1 MYVRTEDL
9 YHYGVKGMK
18 WGVRRS
24 KEELDRISGR
34 AYDVEGHA
42 DGSYTIKKGSTFH
55 RVSQNSNPKREGY
68 AYVSFID
75 ADVKGYRKE
84 IAQWIDEKEGGDVK
98 VYDLT
103 MKATKDIHVPNEQT
117 KVQTF
122 IDLLANQKSYFTA
135 LKDKGFDA
143 IEDSE
148 DSFSHRI
155 NPLIVFERENTLKI
169 TKATELPEPSFDS
182 KEWDKIVQD
191 AKSAQKET
199 NEYYK
204 MVGIK

>member
-1 MYVRTEDL
+1 
-9 YHYGVKGMK
+9 
-18 WGVRRS
+18 
-24 KEELDRISGR
+24 
-34 AYDVEGHA
+34 
-42 DGSYTIKKGSTFH
+42 
-55 RVSQNSNPKREGY
+55 
-68 AYVSFID
+68 VSFID

-122 IDLLANQKSYFTA
+122 IDLLANQKLDVMDMVITKHDYTYNDELVGKPAKLRDAMMKKGLDKETATYYSIFSMCLYTNPDYKKSYFTA

-182 KEWDKIVQD
+182 KEWDKIIQD

-199 NEYYK
+199 NEYHK